1 MFLSK
6 HLELGIVSSKAFSSY
21 DFVNLKIDI
30 SLFIYDYNSIIDFL
44 FLFLCR
50 QFLNFIKKNDNIFIL
65 MQSVHN
71 LSNLFLVKDLRSIHY
86 FLNVEVT
93 PTPN

>member
-30 SLFIYDYNSIIDFL
+30 SLFIYNYNSIIEFFFFFFYVD
-44 FLFLCR
+44 
-50 QFLNFIKKNDNIFIL
+50 NFFHKKNDNIFINAVCP
-65 MQSVHN
+65 QS
-71 LSNLFLVKDLRSIHY
+71 LQPIFS
-86 FLNVEVT
+86 
-93 PTPN
+93 